1 MDCTYQRQSNCSSR
15 WVLLLIA
22 SVVLDGWWLR
32 GQFPIVSLLTLVT
45 GLAAGLA
52 YLARRI
58 ADLERQGKQSEAVER
73 SNVGNTTYAEAKGV
87 PLPPR
92 LDIHLLGPFRVER
105 EGAALPSDSNF
116 WRSDKT
122 KSLLAYLIIA
132 RDSGVTRTQIVDALW
147 PIGDDGDGEAE
158 RLSINA
164 VRSYL
169 STLRKVLEP
178 ERPRGNDGLVP
189 LKGGRYYFRG
199 ADDVRVDVWEFE
211 RQADQAEQ
219 LTKAGRGKEAAEA
232 WELATALH
240 GELGLLP
247 DENYLPASIVEPA
260 RERLRQRSLMGLRW
274 LAQYYSQHGPLERA
288 VVAWEMIWHEA
299 PLDSAAYQWLAA
311 HYAASGQT
319 EQLRVL
325 ERWRQRIDEEAW
337 AG

>member
-1 MDCTYQRQSNCSSR
+1 MLHCGVTNDLGSGLAMLTTALTFWLFYRTFRLASATRRRVLMRYLLPATLLICLAMAINLVWSMLPAGPSIPTVVLILPAAALLAAGLLRLEEVDRGLHLSAAVQLLIA

-58 ADLERQGKQSEAVER
+58 AVLERQGKQSEAVER
-73 SNVGNTTYAEAKGV
+73 SNVGNTADAEAKGV

-116 WRSDKT
+116 WRSDKS

-132 RDSGVTRTQIVDALW
+132 RDSGVTRTQVVDALW

-164 VRSYL
+164 VRSTGCR
-169 STLRKVLEP
+169 STRWG
-178 ERPRGNDGLVP
+178 RRAGN
-189 LKGGRYYFRG
+189 R
-199 ADDVRVDVWEFE
+199 
-211 RQADQAEQ
+211 
-219 LTKAGRGKEAAEA
+219 
-232 WELATALH
+232 
-240 GELGLLP
+240 
-247 DENYLPASIVEPA
+247 
-260 RERLRQRSLMGLRW
+260 
-274 LAQYYSQHGPLERA
+274 
-288 VVAWEMIWHEA
+288 
-299 PLDSAAYQWLAA
+299 
-311 HYAASGQT
+311 
-319 EQLRVL
+319 
-325 ERWRQRIDEEAW
+325 
-337 AG
+337 